1 MPGWNAALQQGRE
14 HRNAKSAAGMSEID
28 DIISDFD
35 LLGDWE
41 DRYQYLAELGARLPP
56 LPEAFRQEDYRV
68 KPCMSQVWVHTYLDP
83 DQPGRVAYHGDC
95 DTAII
100 KGVLALLIG
109 LCTGKTPAEV
119 VALDIDHL
127 FEGLQ
132 LAEHLSPN
140 RHVGIYAIV
149 EVMKGQAGKLAG

>member
-1 MPGWNAALQQGRE
+1 
-14 HRNAKSAAGMSEID
+14 MSEID
-28 DIISDFD
+28 DIISDFEI
-35 LLGDWE
+35 LGDWE

-56 LPEAFRQEDYRV
+56 LPEACRTEEYRV
-68 KPCMSQVWVHTYLDP
+68 KPCMSQVWVHTGLDP
-83 DQPGRVAYHGDC
+83 QQPGRVRYHGDC

-109 LCTGKTPAEV
+109 LCSGKTPREV
-119 VALDIDHL
+119 VELDIDHL
-127 FEGLQ
+127 FEGLN

-149 EVMKGQAGKLAG
+149 DVMKGQAQALVE

>member
-1 MPGWNAALQQGRE
+1 
-14 HRNAKSAAGMSEID
+14 MSEID
-28 DIISDFD
+28 DIISDFE

-41 DRYQYLAELGARLPP
+41 DRYQYLAELGDRLPP
-56 LPEAFRQEDYRV
+56 MPESLRTEDNRV
-68 KPCMSQVWVHTYLDP
+68 KPCMSQIWVSAYLKSDP
-83 DQPGRVAYHGDC
+83 QGGVGYHGDC

-109 LCTGKTPAEV
+109 LFDDKTPGQVLE
-119 VALDIDHL
+119 LDVDHL

-149 EVMKGQAGKLAG
+149 EVMKAQAAALENPA